1 MEANKTVD
9 EKVNDRRGPGEID
22 LLDLLVVLVK
32 RKWLIVKITA
42 GAGILALVVSLL
54 LPPAYRA
61 ETKVLPP
68 QQTGQGGMAAQLIGQ
83 LGGAAALLG
92 GAMQVKTPAELY
104 IEILKTRTVLDR
116 IAERFHLD
124 NVYRKKYREDT
135 RKRLLKSLKAQE
147 EKKSGIISIAVEDR
161 DRKRA
166 AEMANAFVEELKAVT
181 STLAVT
187 EAAQRRLFFEEQVSE
202 TKVALTRSE
211 ESIRGFQEK
220 TGALHIDSQA
230 RAAIEGIARLR
241 AQISA
246 TEVQLKVLR
255 TYTTAQNPDLQK
267 LEEVLKGQ
275 RAELQKLEATDMEG
289 HDPLMPTT
297 RMPSVG
303 TEYFRKLRDVKYNE
317 MLFELLAKQ
326 YEIAKLDEARDAAV
340 IQVIDRAVAPEK
352 KARPQV
358 GLVVLVS
365 TVMGFIVAV
374 FLAIVVEFLE
384 RSGANP
390 DSQVK
395 IAMLRKYVSFSE
407 K

>member
-1 MEANKTVD
+1 
-9 EKVNDRRGPGEID
+9 
-22 LLDLLVVLVK
+22 
-32 RKWLIVKITA
+32 
-42 GAGILALVVSLL
+42 
-54 LPPAYRA
+54 
-61 ETKVLPP
+61 
-68 QQTGQGGMAAQLIGQ
+68 
-83 LGGAAALLG
+83 
-92 GAMQVKTPAELY
+92 
-104 IEILKTRTVLDR
+104 
-116 IAERFHLD
+116 
-124 NVYRKKYREDT
+124 
-135 RKRLLKSLKAQE
+135 
-147 EKKSGIISIAVEDR
+147 
-161 DRKRA
+161 
-166 AEMANAFVEELKAVT
+166 
-181 STLAVT
+181 
-187 EAAQRRLFFEEQVSE
+187 
-202 TKVALTRSE
+202 
-211 ESIRGFQEK
+211 
-220 TGALHIDSQA
+220 
-230 RAAIEGIARLR
+230 
-241 AQISA
+241 
-246 TEVQLKVLR
+246 
-255 TYTTAQNPDLQK
+255 
-267 LEEVLKGQ
+267 VLKGQ

>member
-1 MEANKTVD
+1 VD

-32 RKWLIVKITA
+32 RKGLIARGTV

-54 LPPAYRA
+54 LPPVYRA
-61 ETKVLPP
+61 ETKILPP
-68 QQTGQGGMAAQLIGQ
+68 QQTGQGGIATQLISQ

-116 IAERFHLD
+116 IADRFHMD
-124 NVYRKKYREDT
+124 NVYKKKYREDT

-187 EAAQRRLFFEEQVSE
+187 EAAQRRLFFEEQLKE

-211 ESIRGFQEK
+211 ESIRGFQER

-267 LEEVLKGQ
+267 LEEVLRGQ
-275 RAELQKLEATDMEG
+275 RAEMQKLEATDVKG

-303 TEYFRKLRDVKYNE
+303 TEYFRRLRDVKYNE
-317 MLFELLAKQ
+317 MLFELLSKQ

-340 IQVIDRAVAPEK
+340 IQVIDGAVVPEK
-352 KARPQV
+352 KAKPRV
-358 GLVVLVS
+358 GIFVLVS
-365 TVMGFIVAV
+365 TLLAFIVSV

-384 RSGANP
+384 RSGDNP
-390 DSQVK
+390 DSRVK
-395 IAMLRKYVSFSE
+395 IAMLRRNLSLSE